1 MNIKNVHILEDR
13 AILYINGEDS
23 KNFLQNLISNDI
35 NKVSDTNSCFAS
47 LLTAQG
53 KFLYEFM
60 IINHKS
66 GFLIDCEKSQA
77 DGLFKQLT
85 LYKLRSKVEILNLSN
100 EFVVAAF
107 SYEKFLTFDEA
118 KDQSGYTL
126 KYREDPIFLDPRNK
140 HLGARLIINL
150 EKLYLSLKKLD
161 LHDANLKEYYSLSHR
176 LGIVPKD
183 LNKLKDKLFGIEC
196 NFEELN
202 GIDFKKGCYVG
213 QENTARIKL
222 KNKLSKRLFP
232 INLILKCLWK
242 THKMGHTPLIYLHP
256 YEITLNK
263 NFWIKWNELSFLP
276 LYKRLYWWLRQN
288 QWARFGHH
296 QIENKLDKICSHFEH
311 RGPMRDL
318 LLNSN

>member
-1 MNIKNVHILEDR
+1 MNIKNVYILDDR
-13 AILYINGEDS
+13 AILYINGEDA
-23 KNFLQNLISNDI
+23 KEFLQNLISNDI
-35 NKVSDTNSCFAS
+35 NKVSDVNSCFSS
-47 LLTAQG
+47 LLTPQG
-53 KFLYEFM
+53 KFLYEF
-60 IINHKS
+60 IIVKHKS
-66 GFLIDCEKSQA
+66 GYLLDCEKPQA
-77 DGLFKQLT
+77 EELFKQLS

-107 SYEKFLTFDEA
+107 SHEKFLTFDEA
-118 KDQSGYTL
+118 KDQPGYTI

-140 HLGARLIINL
+140 DLGARLIINL

-161 LHDANLKEYYSLSHR
+161 LHDANFKEYYSLSHS

-232 INLILKCLWK
+232 INVINGKLHEGESIYNNEIEIGKVLIDSDYPFALIKYLNENFDEKANFK
-242 THKMGHTPLIYLHP
+242 TKEASIN
-256 YEITLNK
+256 INK
-263 NFWIKWNELSFLP
+263 PDWIKN
-276 LYKRLYWWLRQN
+276 
-288 QWARFGHH
+288 
-296 QIENKLDKICSHFEH
+296 
-311 RGPMRDL
+311 
-318 LLNSN
+318 

>member
-1 MNIKNVHILEDR
+1 MNIKDVYILDDR
-13 AILYINGEDS
+13 AILYINGEDA
-23 KNFLQNLISNDI
+23 KEFLQNLITNDI
-35 NKVSDTNSCFAS
+35 NKVSDVNSCFSS
-47 LLTAQG
+47 LLTPQG
-53 KFLYEFM
+53 KFLYEF
-60 IINHKS
+60 IIVKHKS
-66 GFLIDCEKSQA
+66 GYLLDCEKPQA
-77 DGLFKQLT
+77 EELFKQLS

-107 SYEKFLTFDEA
+107 SHEKFLTFDEA
-118 KDQSGYTL
+118 KDQPGYTI

-140 HLGARLIINL
+140 NLGARLIINL

-161 LHDANLKEYYSLSHR
+161 LHDANLKEYYSLSHS

-232 INLILKCLWK
+232 INVINGKLHEGESIYNNEIEIGKVLIDSDYPFALIKYLNENFDEKANFK
-242 THKMGHTPLIYLHP
+242 TKEASINV
-256 YEITLNK
+256 NK
-263 NFWIKWNELSFLP
+263 PDWIKN
-276 LYKRLYWWLRQN
+276 
-288 QWARFGHH
+288 
-296 QIENKLDKICSHFEH
+296 
-311 RGPMRDL
+311 
-318 LLNSN
+318 

>member
-1 MNIKNVHILEDR
+1 MNIKNVYILDDR
-13 AILYINGEDS
+13 AILYINGEDA
-23 KNFLQNLISNDI
+23 KEFLQNLISNDI
-35 NKVSDTNSCFAS
+35 NKVSDVNSCFSS
-47 LLTAQG
+47 LLTPQG
-53 KFLYEFM
+53 KFLYEF
-60 IINHKS
+60 IIVKHKS
-66 GFLIDCEKSQA
+66 GYLLDCEKPQA
-77 DGLFKQLT
+77 EELFKQLS

-107 SYEKFLTFDEA
+107 SHEKFLTFDAA
-118 KDQSGYTL
+118 KDQPGCTI

-140 HLGARLIINL
+140 DLGARLIINL

-161 LHDANLKEYYSLSHR
+161 LHDANLKEYYSLSHS

-232 INLILKCLWK
+232 INVINGKLHEGESIYNNEIEIGKVLIDSDYPFALIKYLNENFDEKANFK
-242 THKMGHTPLIYLHP
+242 TKEASIN
-256 YEITLNK
+256 INK
-263 NFWIKWNELSFLP
+263 PDWIKN
-276 LYKRLYWWLRQN
+276 
-288 QWARFGHH
+288 
-296 QIENKLDKICSHFEH
+296 
-311 RGPMRDL
+311 
-318 LLNSN
+318 